1 MRQCKPSW
9 IDEYINYTSEQE
21 SPKSFHQWVALG
33 VLGAAIGRNVWIP
46 RVMYTI
52 FPNLFIVL
60 VAGSA
65 KCRKSVSLGIGE
77 KMIKSLKEPPMVFS
91 QKITAE
97 ALIQSLQESE
107 KEGVCYG
114 LILAS
119 ELSVF
124 MGHDAIRSGIIPI
137 LTDLYDSKDD
147 WEYKT
152 RSRGREKLKH
162 VTISMLAASTK
173 DWIKTSIPVEA
184 IGGGFTSRVIFVFE
198 DSPSKLVLFS
208 DELNNVERNKE
219 LKAKLLSD
227 LEWISK
233 IKGEIQFSPEAKKLA
248 YSWYTQEASNI
259 RDEKVDGYYGRKH
272 DTIFKVSTILCLSER
287 DELMVQKEHIQKAM
301 DMLERNEGSLTP
313 TLETVA
319 SSIFG
324 GNTEKVLQVI
334 KRFGSISHTELLKK
348 CWRYASA
355 TEFNEMMNTLLTSGE
370 IECFV
375 DTNNAKWYK
384 RKEAR

>member
-1 MRQCKPSW
+1 MRLCKPSW

-21 SPKSFHQWVALG
+21 SPRAFHEWVSIG
-33 VLGAAIGRNVWIP
+33 VIGAAVGRNVYIP

-52 FPNLFIVL
+52 YPNLFIVL

-77 KMIKSLKEPPMVFS
+77 KMLKSLQEPPMVFS

-97 ALIQSLQESE
+97 ALIQSLQEAE
-107 KEGVCYG
+107 KGGVCYG

-124 MGHDAIRSGIIPI
+124 MGHDAVRNGIIPI
-137 LTDLYDSKDD
+137 LTDLYDSKDN

-208 DELNNVERNKE
+208 DVVERHEEIK
-219 LKAKLLSD
+219 KRLLTD
-227 LEWISK
+227 LETISK
-233 IKGEIQFSPEAKKLA
+233 IKGEVRFSHEAKSLS
-248 YSWYTQEASNI
+248 YDWYTQEAANI

-272 DTIFKVSTILCLSER
+272 DTMFKVATILCLSEQ
-287 DELMVQKEHIQKAM
+287 DELVVQREHIQRAL

-319 SSIFG
+319 SSEFG

-334 KRFGSISHTELLKK
+334 KRFGNISHMELLKK

-370 IECFV
+370 IECYL
-375 DTNNAKWYK
+375 DKTNARWYK
-384 RKEAR
+384 RKEGK

>member
-1 MRQCKPSW
+1 MARKCLPGWLDSYM
-9 IDEYINYTSEQE
+9 EYTSEQE
-21 SPKSFHQWVALG
+21 SPKAFHQWVALG
-33 VLGAAIGRNVWIP
+33 VVGAAIGRNIWIP

-77 KMIKSLKEPPMVFS
+77 KMLKSLKDPPMVFS

-107 KEGVCYG
+107 KDGVCYG
-114 LILAS
+114 VILAS

-137 LTDLYDSKDD
+137 LTDLYDSKDN

-152 RSRGREKLKH
+152 RSRGKEKLQH

-198 DSPSKLVLFS
+198 DAPSKLVLFS
-208 DELNNVERNKE
+208 DNVEKNAE
-219 LKAKLLSD
+219 VKLRLTHD
-227 LEWISK
+227 LEEIRKLKGK
-233 IKGEIQFSPEAKKLA
+233 IEFSPQARDLA
-248 YSWYTQEASNI
+248 MDWYTQEASNI

-272 DTIFKVSTILCLSER
+272 DTIFKVSTILCIAEK
-287 DELMVQKEHIQKAM
+287 DELLVERRHIQKAM

-319 SSIFG
+319 SSISG

-334 KRFGSISHTELLKK
+334 KRFGEISHSNLLKK

-355 TEFNEMMNTLLTSGE
+355 TEFNEMMKTLLDSGE
-370 IECFV
+370 IDFFL
-375 DTNNAKWYK
+375 DQNNTKVYK
-384 RKEAR
+384 RKEVK